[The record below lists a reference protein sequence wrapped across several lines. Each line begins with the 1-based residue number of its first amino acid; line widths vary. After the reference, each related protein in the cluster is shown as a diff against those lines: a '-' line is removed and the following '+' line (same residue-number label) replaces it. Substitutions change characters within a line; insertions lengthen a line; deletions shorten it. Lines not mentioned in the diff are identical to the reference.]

1 MSHRSKKKKNVST
14 TLGVQ
19 PSNKFTRG
27 ELGNHRSQDCPK
39 MQQHWSPTT
48 QAMRAWMAS
57 PVGRLVRVEVLVTLS
72 CTLLVTLVLLSSSRR
87 ASRSAAFRLVVWSA
101 LMLSYPAVSYTIGLM
116 QSGSFSNELVIV
128 WACFLL
134 GCADG
139 IASCS
144 VDDSDQ
150 QARTMLNQA
159 AQIIYVFF
167 LLFSYASSLLLHLK
181 ILLLLIWL
189 LILAKLGVRLKSFFS
204 VGRDRVL
211 SIENRLI
218 TMYMRDKKNL
228 LVSGE
233 ADLEDGRGEYK
244 FNVPNSV
251 VTIQMVW
258 QCKGQLLNSENPEAR
273 RLKDLCLSFALFKQL
288 RRRLS
293 GCSLRLHGQT
303 HFDGSTEYE
312 RHIFP
317 DDNTGNDVDSQE
329 RMYRIV
335 EVELGFLF
343 DFFYARYPSPR
354 ETLVPETI
362 LFLAVLTA
370 SLSTLFVPTLFNYHS
385 PDSNMSISTTGFDI
399 WLTRTVIILFV
410 LLELFQYSMLVFSD
424 WHKVT
429 MLCRYV
435 QDKSWQK
442 CSILEM
448 LLGLMCHVTLKRQYW
463 SNSVGQYSLLHTCI
477 RSENELMFRLPLP
490 SLIRRFLVRNR
501 MMTRRDLPMTV
512 KHSIHSHGACFSS
525 LLHGQVALQ
534 SVDRIQTGILQ
545 ELCPTISH
553 QSVIRSMLIWHIATT
568 LCHYKSEASMVAA
581 ERDTIKDHEVATT
594 LSDYCAYL
602 LFYAPELVT
611 KNYRST
617 QISMEIL
624 QSTAQQ
630 CLGGCRSTDE
640 LLKKLSS
647 FQPKGNQDSG
657 DDQDQ
662 QRYFRGKNNYDKYEA
677 ILASGRKLGFDI
689 LRMFPDNKP
698 RWKMLAMLWTE
709 KLMSVAPSDN
719 VMEHVKK
726 LATGGEFIT
735 HVWAWLTHNGIMTQP
750 TEFFP

>member
-1 MSHRSKKKKNVST
+1 M
-14 TLGVQ
+14 
-19 PSNKFTRG
+19 
-27 ELGNHRSQDCPK
+27 
-39 MQQHWSPTT
+39 
-48 QAMRAWMAS
+48 
-57 PVGRLVRVEVLVTLS
+57 RLVRVEVLVTLS
-72 CTLLVTLVLLSSSRR
+72 CTLLVTLVLLGSSRR

-128 WACFLL
+128 WACFL

-167 LLFSYASSLLLHLK
+167 LLFSYATSLPLHLK

-189 LILAKLGVRLKSFFS
+189 LIVAKLGVRLKSFFS

-233 ADLEDGRGEYK
+233 AGLEDGRGEYK
-244 FNVPNSV
+244 FSVPNSI
-251 VTIQMVW
+251 VTIEMVW
-258 QCKGQLLNSENPEAR
+258 QCKGQLLNSDNPQAR

-288 RRRLS
+288 RRLLS
-293 GCSLRLHGQT
+293 GCSLRLRGQT
-303 HFDGSTEYE
+303 HFDGSTKYE

-317 DDNTGNDVDSQE
+317 DEDTGNAVDSQE
-329 RMYRIV
+329 RMHRIV
-335 EVELGFLF
+335 E
-343 DFFYARYPSPR
+343 PSPR
-354 ETLVPETI
+354 ETLVPETV
-362 LFLAVLTA
+362 LFLAVLTT
-370 SLSTLFVPTLFNYHS
+370 SLSTLFIPTLFNYHS
-385 PDSNMSISTTGFDI
+385 PDRDMSISTTGFDI
-399 WLTRTVIILFV
+399 WLTRMVIILFV

-435 QDKSWQK
+435 QDKLWQK
-442 CSILEM
+442 HPILEM
-448 LLGLMCHVTLKRQYW
+448 LLGPMCRVALKRQYW
-463 SNSVGQYSLLHTCI
+463 SNSVGQFSLLHTCI

-512 KHSIHSHGACFSS
+512 KHAIHSHGACFSS
-525 LLHGQVALQ
+525 LVRGQVALQ
-534 SVDRIQTGILQ
+534 YVDRIQTGILQ

-568 LCHYKSEASMVAA
+568 LCTYKSEASMVAA
-581 ERDTIKDHEVATT
+581 ERDTIRDQEVATT
-594 LSDYCAYL
+594 VSDYCAYL

-624 QSTAQQ
+624 QSTSIA
-630 CLGGCRSTDE
+630 
-640 LLKKLSS
+640 
-647 FQPKGNQDSG
+647 
-657 DDQDQ
+657 
-662 QRYFRGKNNYDKYEA
+662 A
-677 ILASGRKLGFDI
+677 
-689 LRMFPDNKP
+689 
-698 RWKMLAMLWTE
+698 
-709 KLMSVAPSDN
+709 KLMSVAPSDT

-735 HVWAWLTHNGIMTQP
+735 HVWTWLTDNGIMTQP

>member
-1 MSHRSKKKKNVST
+1 M
-14 TLGVQ
+14 
-19 PSNKFTRG
+19 
-27 ELGNHRSQDCPK
+27 
-39 MQQHWSPTT
+39 
-48 QAMRAWMAS
+48 
-57 PVGRLVRVEVLVTLS
+57 RLVRVEVLVTLS
-72 CTLLVTLVLLSSSRR
+72 CTLLVTLVLLGSSRR

-128 WACFLL
+128 WACFL

-167 LLFSYASSLLLHLK
+167 LLFSYATSLPLHLK

-189 LILAKLGVRLKSFFS
+189 LIVAKLGVRLKSFFS

-233 ADLEDGRGEYK
+233 AGLEDGRGEYK
-244 FNVPNSV
+244 FSVPNSI
-251 VTIQMVW
+251 VTIEMVW
-258 QCKGQLLNSENPEAR
+258 QCKGQLLNSDNPQAR

-288 RRRLS
+288 RRLLS
-293 GCSLRLHGQT
+293 GCSLRLRGQT

-317 DDNTGNDVDSQE
+317 DDDTGNAVDSQE
-329 RMYRIV
+329 RMHRIV

-343 DFFYARYPSPR
+343 DFFYAR
-354 ETLVPETI
+354 
-362 LFLAVLTA
+362 
-370 SLSTLFVPTLFNYHS
+370 
-385 PDSNMSISTTGFDI
+385 DMSISTTGFDI
-399 WLTRTVIILFV
+399 WLTRMVIILFV

-435 QDKSWQK
+435 QDKLWQK
-442 CSILEM
+442 HPILEM
-448 LLGLMCHVTLKRQYW
+448 LLGPMCRVALKRQYW

-512 KHSIHSHGACFSS
+512 KHAIHSHGACFSS
-525 LLHGQVALQ
+525 LVRGQVALQ
-534 SVDRIQTGILQ
+534 YVDRIQTGILQ

-568 LCHYKSEASMVAA
+568 LCNYKSEASMVAA
-581 ERDTIKDHEVATT
+581 ERDTIRDQEVATT
-594 LSDYCAYL
+594 VSDYCAYL

-624 QSTAQQ
+624 QSTSIAAV
-630 CLGGCRSTDE
+630 
-640 LLKKLSS
+640 
-647 FQPKGNQDSG
+647 PW
-657 DDQDQ
+657 
-662 QRYFRGKNNYDKYEA
+662 
-677 ILASGRKLGFDI
+677 
-689 LRMFPDNKP
+689 RMPFY
-698 RWKMLAMLWTE
+698 R
-709 KLMSVAPSDN
+709 
-719 VMEHVKK
+719 
-726 LATGGEFIT
+726 
-735 HVWAWLTHNGIMTQP
+735 
-750 TEFFP
+750 